1 MSSRTARTLFSVASH
16 SLSPAAPTRAF
27 SSSACAST
35 SKLSPLHKTS
45 IARAERAA
53 RGIGKGAKK
62 GSDKQLMTLEE
73 AAKVLQAW
81 SPATPNAA
89 YEINITT
96 KPSGTIQ
103 LNALR
108 GRVFLPHSCAS
119 ATKTSFIVVFAQG
132 PAAQAARD
140 AGADLVGGEEL
151 IDKILNG
158 ELNPD
163 KLITTP
169 DLFSLFQRNPQ
180 LARTLGP
187 KGLMP
192 SVKRGTVA
200 SDAAQAVKEAR
211 GGLDWKGDNKGVV
224 RAAIGRLSFTPDALQ
239 DNVHTLLASV
249 SDTALGGAGQV
260 NGIPARVKR
269 PAITR
274 VLLSS
279 TQGPGIELADV

>member
-1 MSSRTARTLFSVASH
+1 MSSRTARTLFTAASH
-16 SLSPAAPTRAF
+16 ALAPPAAARPF
-27 SSSACAST
+27 SSSASAST

-53 RGIGKGAKK
+53 KGFGKGAKK
-62 GSDKQLMTLEE
+62 NQGTQSMTLEE

-81 SPATPNAA
+81 SPTTPNAA
-89 YEINITT
+89 YEINVTT

-119 ATKTSFIVVFAQG
+119 ATKKSYVVVFAQG

-151 IDKILNG
+151 VKDILNG

-200 SDAAQAVKEAR
+200 SDVAQAVKEAR

-224 RAAIGRLSFTPDALQ
+224 RAAIGRLNFTPDALQ

-249 SDTALGGAGQV
+249 ADIANGGPGHV

-279 TQGPGIELADV
+279 TQGPGILLADV

>member
-1 MSSRTARTLFSVASH
+1 MSFSCARSLVANVQHCAQQS
-16 SLSPAAPTRAF
+16 APRCF
-27 SSSACAST
+27 SSSAVASS

-45 IARAERAA
+45 IARRERAA
-53 RGIGKGAKK
+53 KGLGKGGKRT
-62 GSDKQLMTLEE
+62 SDKQTLSLQE

-81 SPATPNAA
+81 SPTTPNAA

-96 KPSGTIQ
+96 KPSSAIQ

-119 ATKTSFIVVFAQG
+119 STKSSILVVFASG
-132 PAAQAARD
+132 ADAQAARA

-158 ELNPD
+158 ELSPD
-163 KLITTP
+163 KLITTTEM
-169 DLFSLFQRNPQ
+169 FSLFQRNPT

-192 SVKRGTVA
+192 SVKRGSVTDDVE
-200 SDAAQAVKEAR
+200 QAIKEAR
-211 GGLDWKGDNKGVV
+211 GGLDWKGDSHGVV
-224 RAAIGRLSFTPDALQ
+224 RAAIGRLHFNDDKLA
-239 DNVHTLLASV
+239 DNVHTLLANV
-249 SDTALGGAGQV
+249 SDIALGGSGTV

-269 PAITR
+269 PAISR
-274 VLLSS
+274 VLISS